1 MAGIQADVDS
11 WEMSIY
17 RYLSTTHRRRS
28 LMDAM
33 YWEHPIDLDKIR
45 RLVGWRQMTGGP
57 RPPRV
62 GAGRSGRRAGVPRG
76 AGRPRRLRP
85 RRGRA
90 LDGPALR
97 RHARRAGLRP

>member
-11 WEMSIY
+11 REMSIY

-45 RLVGWRQMTGGP
+45 RLVGWRQMTGGRGGRHRHGPGGPAGPGGFRAGRPGGGVGGP
-57 RPPRV
+57 RMGPLFGGMHGGPRV
-62 GAGRSGRRAGVPRG
+62 G
-76 AGRPRRLRP
+76 PRR
-85 RRGRA
+85 
-90 LDGPALR
+90 
-97 RHARRAGLRP
+97 